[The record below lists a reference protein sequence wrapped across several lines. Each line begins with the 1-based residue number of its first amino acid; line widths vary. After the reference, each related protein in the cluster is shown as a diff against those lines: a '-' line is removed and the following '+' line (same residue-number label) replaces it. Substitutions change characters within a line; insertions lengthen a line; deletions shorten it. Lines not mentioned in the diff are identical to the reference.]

1 VTDERSALPV
11 RLVLV
16 GAGAV
21 ARDYL
26 QCLRDVR
33 ELELCAVVE
42 IDDAR
47 REAAQA
53 SATAPVFSSVREMLA
68 EDSLRPHAA
77 LVATPPA
84 SHEEV
89 CLQLLGAGLHV
100 LCEKP
105 LAPSW
110 SVATRILAAAARN
123 DAVLMMASKF
133 RYVPDVVEAHAMVKS
148 GRIGDVV
155 LFENTFCS
163 PVDMTRRWNSDPK
176 ISGGGVLIDNGA
188 HAVDI
193 ARYFLGPMIRVFA
206 HFGRRVQGV
215 GVEDSVTLLLEAAGG
230 CAVTIHLSWSIDVA
244 NDHYI
249 TVCGSR
255 GTLQV
260 GWVGSRYRLHG
271 QREWTQFGSGYDKL
285 QAFARQLQDF
295 AWAVARPGHEPV
307 VRSEDALD
315 SVRTIE
321 AAYRAARV
329 ERWIPVQGYSGDF
342 T

>member
-1 VTDERSALPV
+1 MAERPTLPLRV
-11 RLVLV
+11 AFI

-21 ARDYL
+21 AREYFKSL
-26 QCLRDVR
+26 AEVR
-33 ELELCAVVE
+33 ELELCAVVDSDAAARAAAE
-42 IDDAR
+42 REFEVPVFEGVRELLDDAG
-47 REAAQA
+47 A
-53 SATAPVFSSVREMLA
+53 
-68 EDSLRPHAA
+68 RPQAA
-77 LVATPPA
+77 LVVTPPVA
-84 SHEEV
+84 HEEA
-89 CLQLLGAGLHV
+89 CLPLLAAAVHV

-110 SVATRILAAAARN
+110 SVATRMFAAAARN
-123 DAVLMMASKF
+123 DTVLMMASKF
-133 RYVPDVVEAHAMVKS
+133 RYVPDVVEARQMVRE

-155 LFENTFCS
+155 LFENTFGA

-176 ISGGGVLIDNGA
+176 VSGGGVLIDNGA

-193 ARYFLGPMIRVFA
+193 ARFFLGPMIRVFA

-215 GVEDSVTLLLEAAGG
+215 PVEDSVTLQLEAAGG
-230 CAVTIHLSWSIDVA
+230 SAVTIHLSWSVDIG
-244 NDHYI
+244 NDHFI
-249 TVCGSR
+249 SVCGSR

-260 GWVGSRYRLHG
+260 GWTGSRYRLHG
-271 QREWTQFGSGYDKL
+271 QRQWTQFGTGYDKR

-295 AWAVARPGHEPV
+295 AWSVTRPEHDAM
-307 VRSEDALD
+307 VRSDDALD

-342 T
+342 L